1 MEGTDDKV
9 IQTMSC
15 AQMWMKSSTSSKP
28 CRSGRMRL
36 VSPSSPSPQRTPTA
50 FAFRMAMGES
60 DYLCLCD
67 DHLSLAPIPPIHRK
81 HKSTICPYINFT
93 LTNVKTVLSFIISC
107 LSALRLIFFS
117 SVNGQVDLWKGSMVC
132 CYGFDVCG
140 DSIKHFPRSV

>member
-1 MEGTDDKV
+1 MKVWMEGTYDKL

-15 AQMWMKSSTSSKP
+15 AQMWTKSSTSSKP

-36 VSPSSPSPQRTPTA
+36 VSPSSPSPQRTPTE

-67 DHLSLAPIPPIHRK
+67 DHLSLAPTPPIHRK

-107 LSALRLIFFS
+107 LYLASSFLVLSMDRLICE
-117 SVNGQVDLWKGSMVC
+117 QVQCLLLWL
-132 CYGFDVCG
+132 
-140 DSIKHFPRSV
+140 